1 MDWFPF
7 RMNNM
12 FSFASAGC
20 THPGNLREIN
30 QDAYLSLP
38 ERGVWLVAD
47 GVGGHQRGDVASQAI
62 VDAVASL
69 SLEPC
74 WENPVEAVRQRLL
87 SVNLELVQA
96 ARQLGS
102 GAVIG
107 STVAALVATG
117 KQGVCLWAG
126 DSRIYGFR
134 RGRLSRLTR
143 DHSQVEELVARGQLS
158 VEEARYHP
166 HANVIYRAIGQ
177 DESLEI
183 DALAYSLA
191 PGDKFLLCTDGLTKE
206 LYDEE
211 IAEILATGD
220 CQENCDRLMETA
232 LKRPCRDN
240 LTVIVVDVRAP
251 EETKTR
257 SLKTIKI

>member
-1 MDWFPF
+1 MSES
-7 RMNNM
+7 
-12 FSFASAGC
+12 FSFSSAGC
-20 THPGNLREIN
+20 THPGHLRDIN
-30 QDAYLSLP
+30 QDAYLALP
-38 ERGVWLVAD
+38 ERGIWLVAD

-62 VDAVASL
+62 VDAVAGL
-69 SLEPC
+69 SLDSSV
-74 WENPVEAVRQRLL
+74 ENPVESVRQRLL

-96 ARQLGS
+96 ARELGP

-107 STVAALVATG
+107 STVAALVAVG

-126 DSRIYGFR
+126 DSRVYGFR
-134 RGRLSRLTR
+134 RGRLTRLTR

-211 IAEILATGD
+211 IAEILAAGD
-220 CQENCDRLMETA
+220 CQANCHQLMESA

-240 LTVIVVDVRAP
+240 LTVIVVEVQESED
-251 EETKTR
+251 TDTR
-257 SLKTIKI
+257 TLKRIQIKAE